1 MGLINP
7 PRMRFLDKRVNLN
20 KGAKEEGGKSGQ
32 TLGQNLGQNSD
43 SEDEEDDIL
52 TLKRTN
58 HDLEDV
64 DLDPDEGK
72 NQIHTKNY
80 QSTLK
85 MLFSYF

>member
-20 KGAKEEGGKSGQ
+20 KGVQEEDQKS
-32 TLGQNLGQNSD
+32 GQNLGQNSD

-58 HDLEDV
+58 HGIEDL

-72 NQIHTKNY
+72 TTFQ
-80 QSTLK
+80 
-85 MLFSYF
+85 

>member
-20 KGAKEEGGKSGQ
+20 KGVQEEDQKS
-32 TLGQNLGQNSD
+32 GQNLGQNSD

-64 DLDPDEGK
+64 DLDPDKGK
-72 NQIHTKNY
+72 TKIVPIVI
-80 QSTLK
+80 K
-85 MLFSYF
+85 VP

>member
-20 KGAKEEGGKSGQ
+20 KGVQEEDQKS
-32 TLGQNLGQNSD
+32 GQNLGQNSD

-58 HDLEDV
+58 HEIEDL

-72 NQIHTKNY
+72 TTCQ
-80 QSTLK
+80 
-85 MLFSYF
+85 

>member
-20 KGAKEEGGKSGQ
+20 KGAQDEDQKSGQ
-32 TLGQNLGQNSD
+32 KSGQNLGQNSD

-72 NQIHTKNY
+72 TKY
-80 QSTLK
+80 IPIIIK
-85 MLFSYF
+85 IP

>member
-20 KGAKEEGGKSGQ
+20 KGVQEEGKKS
-32 TLGQNLGQNSD
+32 GQNLGQNSD

-72 NQIHTKNY
+72 TKCIPIV
-80 QSTLK
+80 SK
-85 MLFSYF
+85 VP

>member
-20 KGAKEEGGKSGQ
+20 KGAQDEDQKSGQ
-32 TLGQNLGQNSD
+32 KSGQNLGQNLGQNSE

-72 NQIHTKNY
+72 TKY
-80 QSTLK
+80 IPIIIK
-85 MLFSYF
+85 VP

>member
-20 KGAKEEGGKSGQ
+20 KGAQDEDQKS
-32 TLGQNLGQNSD
+32 GQNLGQNSD

-58 HDLEDV
+58 HEIEDL

-72 NQIHTKNY
+72 TTCQ
-80 QSTLK
+80 
-85 MLFSYF
+85 

>member
-20 KGAKEEGGKSGQ
+20 KGAQEEDKKSGQ

-43 SEDEEDDIL
+43 SEDEEEDDIL

-58 HDLEDV
+58 HDLEDL
-64 DLDPDEGK
+64 DLDPELD
-72 NQIHTKNY
+72 
-80 QSTLK
+80 TLIRFI
-85 MLFSYF
+85 LQYPDLTTTR

>member
-20 KGAKEEGGKSGQ
+20 KGVQEEDQKSD
-32 TLGQNLGQNSD
+32 QNLGQNSD

-64 DLDPDEGK
+64 DLDPDKGK
-72 NQIHTKNY
+72 TKIVPIVI
-80 QSTLK
+80 K
-85 MLFSYF
+85 VP

>member
-20 KGAKEEGGKSGQ
+20 KGAQEEDQKSGQ

-58 HDLEDV
+58 HEIEDL

-72 NQIHTKNY
+72 TTFQ
-80 QSTLK
+80 
-85 MLFSYF
+85 

>member
-20 KGAKEEGGKSGQ
+20 KGVQEEDQKS
-32 TLGQNLGQNSD
+32 GQNLGQNSD

-58 HDLEDV
+58 HGIEDL

-72 NQIHTKNY
+72 TTCQ
-80 QSTLK
+80 
-85 MLFSYF
+85 

>member
-20 KGAKEEGGKSGQ
+20 KGVQEEDQKS
-32 TLGQNLGQNSD
+32 GQNLGQNSD

-72 NQIHTKNY
+72 TKY
-80 QSTLK
+80 IPIIIK
-85 MLFSYF
+85 IP

>member
-20 KGAKEEGGKSGQ
+20 KGAQDEDQKSGQ
-32 TLGQNLGQNSD
+32 KSGQNLGQNSD

-58 HDLEDV
+58 HGLEDL

-72 NQIHTKNY
+72 TKY
-80 QSTLK
+80 IPIIIK
-85 MLFSYF
+85 IP

>member
-20 KGAKEEGGKSGQ
+20 KSAEDNKKSGQ
-32 TLGQNLGQNSD
+32 NLGQNLGQNSD

-58 HDLEDV
+58 HDLEDLN
-64 DLDPDEGK
+64 LDPDEGK
-72 NQIHTKNY
+72 TKY
-80 QSTLK
+80 IPIVSK
-85 MLFSYF
+85 VP

>member
-20 KGAKEEGGKSGQ
+20 KGVQEEDQKS
-32 TLGQNLGQNSD
+32 GQNLGQNSD

-58 HDLEDV
+58 HDLEDL
-64 DLDPDEGK
+64 DQDPDEGK
-72 NQIHTKNY
+72 TTCQ
-80 QSTLK
+80 
-85 MLFSYF
+85 

>member
-20 KGAKEEGGKSGQ
+20 KGAQEEDQKS
-32 TLGQNLGQNSD
+32 GQNLGQNSD

-58 HDLEDV
+58 HDLED
-64 DLDPDEGK
+64 LDPDEGK
-72 NQIHTKNY
+72 TKYIPIH
-80 QSTLK
+80 S
-85 MLFSYF
+85 F

>member
-7 PRMRFLDKRVNLN
+7 PKMRFLDKRVNLN
-20 KGAKEEGGKSGQ
+20 KGVQEEDQKS
-32 TLGQNLGQNSD
+32 GQNLGQNSD

-58 HDLEDV
+58 HGIEDL

-72 NQIHTKNY
+72 TTFQ
-80 QSTLK
+80 
-85 MLFSYF
+85 

>member
-20 KGAKEEGGKSGQ
+20 KSAEDNKKSGQ
-32 TLGQNLGQNSD
+32 NLGQHLGQNSD

-72 NQIHTKNY
+72 TKY
-80 QSTLK
+80 IPIIIK
-85 MLFSYF
+85 VP